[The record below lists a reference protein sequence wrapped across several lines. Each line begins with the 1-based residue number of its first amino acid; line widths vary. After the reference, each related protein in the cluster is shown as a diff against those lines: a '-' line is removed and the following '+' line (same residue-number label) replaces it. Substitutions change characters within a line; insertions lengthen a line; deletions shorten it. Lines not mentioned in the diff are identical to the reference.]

1 MRRHYVRRGQRFVIA
16 STNPATGEAL
26 VSFEPRT
33 DAELGAKIALA
44 AESFAAYKNT
54 SFS

>member
-1 MRRHYVRRGQRFVIA
+1 VIA

-26 VSFEPRT
+26 VSFEPPT

-44 AESFAAYKNT
+44 AESFAAYKNI